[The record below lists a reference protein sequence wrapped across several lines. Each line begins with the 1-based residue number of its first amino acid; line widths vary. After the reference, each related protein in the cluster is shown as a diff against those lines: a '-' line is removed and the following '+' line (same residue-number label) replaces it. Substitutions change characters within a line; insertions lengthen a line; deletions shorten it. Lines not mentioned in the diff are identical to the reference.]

1 MTGCRGQS
9 VLDKKPDSFIEFE
22 KMIED
27 KNWLYKLGTDA
38 ENVER
43 DAILAELAKHMNLD
57 EATGEE
63 KEGDGSASPETNL
76 ALAGKMDDDKLLLN
90 SILDFNSAMYDAA
103 GAAEGIDEVVG
114 EAGRPSTAD
123 DANLTF
129 LETRLSRKPR
139 KKKSNPAYSLGAIKY
154 KPRKNPAVLNISTN
168 AFQELLERHNMTPKG
183 LGKSKST
190 SKAHEGAKN

>member
-63 KEGDGSASPETNL
+63 KEAPG
-76 ALAGKMDDDKLLLN
+76 
-90 SILDFNSAMYDAA
+90 
-103 GAAEGIDEVVG
+103 
-114 EAGRPSTAD
+114 
-123 DANLTF
+123 
-129 LETRLSRKPR
+129 
-139 KKKSNPAYSLGAIKY
+139 
-154 KPRKNPAVLNISTN
+154 
-168 AFQELLERHNMTPKG
+168 
-183 LGKSKST
+183 
-190 SKAHEGAKN
+190 